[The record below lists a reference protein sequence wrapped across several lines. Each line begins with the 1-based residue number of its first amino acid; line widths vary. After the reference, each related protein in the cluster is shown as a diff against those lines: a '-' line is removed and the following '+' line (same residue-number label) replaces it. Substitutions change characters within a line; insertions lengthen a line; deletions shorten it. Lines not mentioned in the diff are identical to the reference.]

1 MIRVN
6 AAGRRDGGV
15 GGRSKAANGKTRSRR
30 LASSRRRP
38 DWLAF
43 SRTGSLRRGGNK
55 EGRAILHIPA
65 AATRG
70 TREDA
75 VNIANG
81 SLIGVISGGVRPR
94 EGGGEVAEAF

>member
-1 MIRVN
+1 MAGWGGVLRLPT
-6 AAGRRDGGV
+6 GRRAPV
-15 GGRSKAANGKTRSRR
+15 AWHLPAAAQIGWR
-30 LASSRRRP
+30 LAG
-38 DWLAF
+38 LAVCDAEG
-43 SRTGSLRRGGNK
+43 TRRGG
-55 EGRAILHIPA
+55 RFFTSPLQPP
-65 AATRG
+65 RG

>member
-1 MIRVN
+1 M
-6 AAGRRDGGV
+6 AGW
-15 GGRSKAANGKTRSRR
+15 GRSNAANGKTRSRR
-30 LASSRRRP
+30 LAPSRRRP

-43 SRTGSLRRGGNK
+43 SSTGSLRCGGNK
-55 EGRAILHIPA
+55 EGRVILHIPA

-70 TREDA
+70 TQEDG

-94 EGGGEVAEAF
+94 VGGG